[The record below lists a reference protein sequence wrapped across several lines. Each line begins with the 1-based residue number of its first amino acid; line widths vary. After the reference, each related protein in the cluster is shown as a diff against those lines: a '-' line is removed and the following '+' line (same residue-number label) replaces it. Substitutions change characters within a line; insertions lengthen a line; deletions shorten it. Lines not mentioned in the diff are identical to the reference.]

1 VTYGS
6 RSNITASSGWHD
18 AATDDAASSFPEPRA
33 AATAAVTAAAFSA
46 SRGMPAWVCSFGAAA
61 HGSTGSAVERVS
73 VVAASVGRLPVVAD
87 FVNIYSAAREC
98 D

>member
-1 VTYGS
+1 
-6 RSNITASSGWHD
+6 
-18 AATDDAASSFPEPRA
+18 
-33 AATAAVTAAAFSA
+33 
-46 SRGMPAWVCSFGAAA
+46 MPAWVCSFGAAA

-87 FVNIYSAAREC
+87 FINIYSAAREC